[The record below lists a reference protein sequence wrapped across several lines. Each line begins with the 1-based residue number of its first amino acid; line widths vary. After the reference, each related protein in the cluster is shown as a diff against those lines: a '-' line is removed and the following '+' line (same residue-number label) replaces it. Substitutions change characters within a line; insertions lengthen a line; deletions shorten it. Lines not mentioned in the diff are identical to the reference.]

1 MEVLA
6 RQEID
11 NPIPISSEFVPTRGE
26 PTRRSITPNFYVQSS
41 EIIFSHLTHSHSRQ
55 AETTQ
60 SIVLTTPSN
69 KMSAPNTFTPFPKL
83 PIELQR
89 DIWKLVVGAELRI
102 ITFPGKKGKV
112 IGVLHACH
120 LARSMAKKDYKLVD
134 YREHGKS
141 REWTIRINF
150 KVDIVYFLEDMPGAV
165 ASFQMPSLCNSI
177 EKLAVSRL
185 SHLSVFYINRGLE
198 YNRQWLKWFRVMFP
212 KVEEF
217 TFIVNASGQQHG
229 EYGDLV
235 QSHDLPTINLFRDC
249 SPEVQ
254 CYGIQKTVGSK

>member
-1 MEVLA
+1 MPA
-6 RQEID
+6 
-11 NPIPISSEFVPTRGE
+11 
-26 PTRRSITPNFYVQSS
+26 
-41 EIIFSHLTHSHSRQ
+41 FS
-55 AETTQ
+55 
-60 SIVLTTPSN
+60 
-69 KMSAPNTFTPFPKL
+69 TFTPFPKL

-89 DIWKLVVGAELRI
+89 DIWKIVVEGAEPRI
-102 ITFPGKKGKV
+102 ITFPRKKGKV

-120 LARSMAKKDYKLVD
+120 LARSMAKKDYKLVA

-150 KVDIVYFLEDMPGAV
+150 KVDIVYFLEYMPCAV
-165 ASFQMPSLCNSI
+165 AFLQMPSLCNSV

-185 SHLSVFYINRGLE
+185 PHLGVFYINRGLE
-198 YNRQWLKWFRVMFP
+198 YNRQWLKWFRVLFP

-235 QSHDLPTINLFRDC
+235 QPDDLPTINLFRDLGTDI
-249 SPEVQ
+249 EQ
-254 CYGIQKTVGSK
+254 IQKDQKEQNNANVVLLKFNVMEFRKQ